1 MSKIDGIY
9 KDVVLLQGDCLE
21 LMKGIPDG
29 SINLVVTSPP
39 YALQRKNQYGGV
51 NEADYPNWTVEYMR
65 TLRPKLSEGAS
76 VFINIR
82 PHLKNGVISDYTL
95 KTRLALREDGWY
107 ENEELI
113 WIKPD
118 SPPLGSTKRPRRS
131 WESIHWFSMSKQ
143 PYCDTKANGV
153 ESDRIGFENGKHE
166 HGGLSHIHA
175 GQNKSKKGIS
185 RSRDYIE
192 VGTGKVEKNISHPA
206 MFPVQVPEHL
216 IKMCSEGG
224 GTVLDMF
231 MGSGTT
237 GVACKNL
244 NRKFIGMELDEIY
257 FNIAKERIEN
267 HEVTE

>member
-1 MSKIDGIY
+1 MSIK
-9 KDVVLLQGDCLE
+9 LLQGDCLE
-21 LMKGIPDG
+21 LMKDIPDG

-39 YALQRKNQYGGV
+39 YAMQRKNQYGGV
-51 NEADYPNWTVEYMR
+51 NEVDYPNWTVEYMR

-107 ENEELI
+107 ENEEII

-131 WESIHWFSMSKQ
+131 WESIHWFSMNRQ

-166 HGGLSHIHA
+166 HGGSSHIHA

-192 VGTGKVEKNISHPA
+192 VGTGKVEKNINHPA

-216 IKMCSEGG
+216 IRMCSKNEGV
-224 GTVLDMF
+224 VLDMF

-244 NRKFIGMELDEIY
+244 NRNFIGMELDEEY
-257 FNIAKERIEN
+257 FKIAQSRIESS
-267 HEVTE
+267 

>member
-1 MSKIDGIY
+1 MIETNKIY
-9 KDVVLLQGDCLE
+9 NEDCLE
-21 LMKGIPDG
+21 GMKRIPDK
-29 SINLVVTSPP
+29 SVDLVVTSPP
-39 YALQRKNQYGGV
+39 YAMQRKNQYGGI
-51 NEADYPNWTVEYMR
+51 NEADYPIWTVEYMR
-65 TLRPKLSEGAS
+65 ALRPKLSEGAS

-107 ENEELI
+107 ENEEII

-143 PYCDTKANGV
+143 PYCDTKANGRK
-153 ESDRIGFENGKHE
+153 SDRIGFENNKKSNSDLYNGKKKATS
-166 HGGLSHIHA
+166 GVA
-175 GQNKSKKGIS
+175 RSK
-185 RSRDYIE
+185 DYIE

-216 IKMCSEGG
+216 IRMCSKNEGV
-224 GTVLDMF
+224 VLDMF

-237 GVACKNL
+237 AIACL
-244 NRKFIGMELDEIY
+244 NTNRQYIGFELDKDY
-257 FNIAKERIEN
+257 FNLANERIEM
-267 HEVTE
+267 HTKEVNK

>member
-1 MSKIDGIY
+1 MDLNKIY
-9 KDVVLLQGDCLE
+9 NEDCLIG
-21 LMKGIPDG
+21 MKRIPDG
-29 SINLVVTSPP
+29 SVDLVVTSPP

-51 NEADYPNWTVEYMR
+51 NEADYPNWTAEYMR
-65 TLRPKLSEGAS
+65 VLRPKLSKGAS

-107 ENEELI
+107 ENEEII

-131 WESIHWFSMSKQ
+131 WESIHWFSMSRQ

-153 ESDRIGFENGKHE
+153 ESDRIGFENDKHE
-166 HGGLSHIHA
+166 HGGSSHIHA

-192 VGTGKVEKNISHPA
+192 VGTGKVEKNVSHPA

-216 IKMCSEGG
+216 IRMCSKNEGV
-224 GTVLDMF
+224 VLDPF

-237 GVACKNL
+237 AIACMNTER
-244 NRKFIGMELDEIY
+244 NFIGFELDKTYYE
-257 FNIAKERIEN
+257 KSLERIKN
-267 HEVTE
+267 HITQTSLFDHI